1 MHKRKT
7 VAVREMTRRV
17 NEMLKHSLGTRD
29 ERQGMM
35 SVVEAMLFATG
46 NYRGFR
52 YLTSREITPGE
63 LPGINLDD
71 RGEPHPDLLVRFHD
85 TDPTRI
91 EYHMEPV

>member
-1 MHKRKT
+1 MPKRKT
-7 VAVREMTRRV
+7 IAVAEMTRRV
-17 NEMLKHSLGTRD
+17 NEMLVHGYSSRE
-29 ERQGMM
+29 ERHGMIQ
-35 SVVEAMLFATG
+35 VLENMLFATG

-71 RGEPHPDLLVRFHD
+71 RGEPHPDLAVRFHD

-91 EYHMEPV
+91 EYHMERV

>member
-1 MHKRKT
+1 MPKRKT
-7 VAVREMTRRV
+7 IAVAEMTRRV

-29 ERQGMM
+29 ERHGMM
-35 SVVEAMLFATG
+35 SVVEAMMFATG

-71 RGEPHPDLLVRFHD
+71 RGEPHPDLAVLFYN